1 MKKTLYLVTVLALL
15 LTATACGN
23 PKLKNGEEVVAQ
35 INGKSYTA
43 DDLYKELKGQYGYTT
58 VMNWVDK
65 AIADGEVETT
75 SEIESYANEAIEF
88 YSYYAQAYGVSLPE
102 FCANQLGLSGITSEE
117 DLKEYVILDR
127 KLSIAVT
134 NRVASKIKD
143 KEVADY
149 YKENYK
155 TAYTYRDI
163 LITDDDDAEDTTKD
177 ILKELKGKK
186 GDKLVEKFEELAKKY
201 SEGATKD
208 DGGLIK
214 EAIKTDVDEAV
225 WKKLEK
231 LGDKKHSTEAIKGKD
246 GYHII
251 LRVSKDKAK
260 ELDKVK
266 DEIKNKIAEKKLAD
280 DQYLSYDILTELR
293 NKYKLVFKDS
303 DLKKSYDD
311 ALKEL
316 EKNKEDAKNSNSN
329 SNTQIENKK

>member
-1 MKKTLYLVTVLALL
+1 MKKALYLVTVLALV

-43 DDLYKELKGQYGYTT
+43 DDLYKELKGQYGYSK

-65 AIADGEVETT
+65 TIAEGEVETT
-75 SEIESYANEAIEF
+75 SEIESYAKEAVEF
-88 YSYYAQAYGVSLPE
+88 YNYYAQAYGVSLPE
-102 FCANQLGLSGITSEE
+102 FCEQALGLSVTSEE
-117 DLKEYVILDR
+117 ELKDYIILDR

-143 KEVADY
+143 KEVEDY

-155 TAYTYRDI
+155 TVYTYRDI
-163 LITDDDDAEDTTKD
+163 LVTDGDDAEDTTKD
-177 ILKELKGKK
+177 ILKQLKDKK
-186 GDKLVEKFEELAKKY
+186 GDKLVEKFEELVKKY
-201 SEGATKD
+201 SEGSTKD
-208 DGGLIK
+208 DGGLVK
-214 EAIKTDVDEAV
+214 EAIKPDVDSAV
-225 WKKLEK
+225 WKELGKLS
-231 LGDKKHSTEAIKGKD
+231 DKKYSTKAIKGED

-260 ELDKVK
+260 ELKDVK
-266 DEIKNKIAEKKLAD
+266 EEIKNKIAEEKLSED
-280 DQYLSYDILTELR
+280 KFLSQDILTELR

-303 DLKKSYDD
+303 DIKKSYDD

-316 EKNKEDAKNSNSN
+316 EKNKENAKESNSN
-329 SNTQIENKK
+329 SNKK

>member
-1 MKKTLYLVTVLALL
+1 MKKTLYLVAVLALL
-15 LTATACGN
+15 VTATACGN
-23 PKLKNGEEVVAQ
+23 PSIKNGKEAVAQ

-65 AIADGEVETT
+65 TIAESEVETT
-75 SEIESYANEAIEF
+75 SEIEAYAKEAIEF
-88 YSYYAQAYGVSLPE
+88 YTYYAQAYSLSLSD
-102 FCANQLGLSGITSEE
+102 FCANYLGLSGITSED

-134 NRVASKIKD
+134 NRVASKVKD

-155 TAYTYRDI
+155 KVYTYRDI
-163 LITDDDDAEDTTKD
+163 LVTDGDDATDTTKK

-201 SEGATKD
+201 SEASTKD
-208 DGGLIK
+208 DGGLVK
-214 EAIKTDVDEAV
+214 EAIKADVDSEV

-231 LGDKKHSTEAIKGKD
+231 LDDKKYSTEAIKGAD

-260 ELDKVK
+260 ELDEVK
-266 DEIKNKIAEKKLAD
+266 DEIKQKIAEKKLTD
-280 DQYLSYDILTELR
+280 DQFLNYDILTELR

-303 DLKKSYDD
+303 DIKKKYDE

-316 EKNKEDAKNSNSN
+316 ENNKKEASNSNTNSNSN
-329 SNTQIENKK
+329 KK

>member
-1 MKKTLYLVTVLALL
+1 MKKALYLVTVLALI

-43 DDLYKELKGQYGYTT
+43 DDLYKELKGQYGYST

-65 AIADGEVETT
+65 TIAESEVETT
-75 SEIESYANEAIEF
+75 SEIESYAEEAVEF

-102 FCANQLGLSGITSEE
+102 FCASTLGLSGITSEE
-117 DLKEYVILDR
+117 DLKNYVILDR

-134 NRVASKIKD
+134 NRVASKVKD

-155 TAYTYRDI
+155 TVYTYRDI

-208 DGGLIK
+208 DGGLVK
-214 EAIKTDVDEAV
+214 EAIKTDVDSAV
-225 WKKLEK
+225 WKKLGK
-231 LGDKKHSTEAIKGKD
+231 LEDKKHSTEAIKGDD

-260 ELDKVK
+260 DLDDVK
-266 DEIKNKIAEKKLAD
+266 EEIKNKLAEEKLTED
-280 DQYLSYDILTELR
+280 SFLSYDILTELR
-293 NKYKLVFKDS
+293 NKYKLVFQDS
-303 DLKKSYDD
+303 DLKKKYDE

-316 EKNKEDAKNSNSN
+316 ESSKEAAKNSNSSSN
-329 SNTQIENKK
+329 SNKK